1 MPARATWS
9 GFLKLSLVS
18 VPVKAY
24 TAAISGGNEVHLN
37 QLHAECNSRIQ
48 YKKTCPLH
56 GEVSGDAIVSGYEF
70 AKDQYVVIDTDE
82 IDKLRKPSDKAVTI
96 DAFVRPD
103 AIDPIYLAGRSYFIV
118 PDGPVGQ
125 KPYGLLYQAMVEKE
139 RYAVATVVFSGRE
152 QLVVLRP
159 LDGLIAMS
167 MLSYDDQLKKPAAFK
182 DELAKQEISPEELSL
197 AKTLVDAST
206 PKEFDFAKYKDV
218 YREKLTT
225 LIQAKVD
232 GKEIVAPPVQE
243 EAQVINLMDALR
255 QSVARAQQVSPTEL
269 IEKAAKKMAPSV
281 KPESGR
287 RKKKMA

>member
-1 MPARATWS
+1 
-9 GFLKLSLVS
+9 LKLSLVS

-24 TAAISGGNEVHLN
+24 TAAISGGNEIHLN

-48 YKKTCPLH
+48 YKKTCPIH
-56 GEVSGDAIVSGYEF
+56 GEVVADAIVSGYEF
-70 AKDQYVVIDTDE
+70 AKDQYVVIDTEE
-82 IDKLRKPSDKAVTI
+82 IEKLRKPSDKAVTI
-96 DAFVRPD
+96 DAFVAPD
-103 AIDPIYLAGRSYFIV
+103 SIDPIYLAGRSYYIV

-125 KPYGLLYQAMVEKE
+125 KPYGLLYQAMVEKN
-139 RYAVATVVFSGRE
+139 RYAVAQVIFSGRE

-159 LDGLIAMS
+159 MDGLIAMS
-167 MLSYDDQLKKPAAFK
+167 MLSYDDQLKKPSAFK
-182 DELAKQEISPEELSL
+182 DELTKQDISPEELSL

-206 PKEFDFAKYKDV
+206 PKQFDFAKYKDV

-225 LIQAKVD
+225 LIQSKVE

-255 QSVARAQQVSPTEL
+255 QSVARAQQASPEA
-269 IEKAAKKMAPSV
+269 IDKPAKKMAPSV
-281 KPESGR
+281 KPDSGR